1 MDCLYFH
8 PGSTATLIVMAGP
21 TVRRVQLGIALRK
34 LREAANLT
42 PQQAAE
48 ALKCSRPRITHIEK
62 GRNVLSYAEL
72 FKLLK
77 HHYGADDVTY
87 NVLEALRAEADTK
100 GWWSNY
106 GLPEWLAGYVG
117 LEADATLV
125 RALELELIPGLLQ
138 TEQYAAAKYSL
149 DERWS
154 ARDVQQRVAVRMQRQ
169 QRLVGDDPLQ
179 LIAVVSESAI
189 VRCSWEDRSVAAPQ
203 LTHLIESMQRP
214 NIDLRILPFRNGV
227 HGADG
232 PFSLLTFPDSLLA
245 DTAYQEYAVGGE
257 LIDKQEVVSRLD
269 TLFSK
274 LHGQALGPT
283 ESLAMIVE
291 LAENTQ

>member
-1 MDCLYFH
+1 M
-8 PGSTATLIVMAGP
+8 
-21 TVRRVQLGIALRK
+21 RRLQLGIALRQ
-34 LREAANLT
+34 LREAADVT

-77 HHYGADDVTY
+77 FHYGADDRTY
-87 NVLEALRAEADTK
+87 EVLEALRAEADTK

-117 LEADATLV
+117 LEADASSV

-138 TEQYAAAKYSL
+138 TEDYAAAKYSL

-154 ARDVQQRVAVRMQRQ
+154 ARDIQQRVAVRMQRQ
-169 QRLVGDDPLQ
+169 QRLAGDDPLQ
-179 LIAVVSESAI
+179 LSAVVSEGAL
-189 VRCSWEDRSVAAPQ
+189 VRCARDRTVTGQLAHLVQVAQ
-203 LTHLIESMQRP
+203 WP
-214 NIDLRILPFRNGV
+214 NVELRILPFDVGV

-257 LIDKQEVVSRLD
+257 LIDKVEVVSRLD

-274 LHGQALGPT
+274 LRGQ
-283 ESLAMIVE
+283 SLAADDSLALIAE